1 MYVGML
7 PRTSSICLFVQ
18 FMLQNVL
25 KAKTWSG
32 ARILPQKSQLEIFKW
47 DQQEKL
53 GRLRR
58 GKTRQSNTIEIF
70 ELEQVCLR
78 RSCKR
83 FFGKKACKKLALDKV
98 TKFKGTIFQGPAKH
112 LYTSQNRVEIS

>member
-1 MYVGML
+1 
-7 PRTSSICLFVQ
+7 
-18 FMLQNVL
+18 MLQNVL

-70 ELEQVCLR
+70 ELEQVCLTR
-78 RSCKR
+78 
-83 FFGKKACKKLALDKV
+83 
-98 TKFKGTIFQGPAKH
+98 
-112 LYTSQNRVEIS
+112 